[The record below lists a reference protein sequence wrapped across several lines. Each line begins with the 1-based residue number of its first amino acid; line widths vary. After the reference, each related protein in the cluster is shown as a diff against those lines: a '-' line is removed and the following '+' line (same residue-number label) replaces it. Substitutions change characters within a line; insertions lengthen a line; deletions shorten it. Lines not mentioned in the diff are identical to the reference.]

1 MKILTEMKLG
11 ICYSSLIEKTNVK
24 GLGQADKRLD
34 MFVTANE
41 ADICV
46 PYLKVLQ
53 YMGGHDLFSIG
64 RRRSPAVSTADIPLV
79 SQGAFFQHIHASE
92 PEH

>member
-46 PYLKVLQ
+46 PYLKKFTRI
-53 YMGGHDLFSIG
+53 FSFSNSFSTFG
-64 RRRSPAVSTADIPLV
+64 RPGSFSC
-79 SQGAFFQHIHASE
+79 
-92 PEH
+92 

>member
-1 MKILTEMKLG
+1 MPPARIEAGPSMVARYTERLVF
-11 ICYSSLIEKTNVK
+11 N
-24 GLGQADKRLD
+24 GLDHSTVEAACCCNL
-34 MFVTANE
+34 FYHNATA
-41 ADICV
+41 IF
-46 PYLKVLQ
+46 KVLQ
-53 YMGGHDLFSIG
+53 YTGGHDLFSIG

>member
-1 MKILTEMKLG
+1 MRERMGPKLSRLNKGGSLTRTG
-11 ICYSSLIEKTNVK
+11 YASVPP
-24 GLGQADKRLD
+24 
-34 MFVTANE
+34 TANKTQN
-41 ADICV
+41 ITV
-46 PYLKVLQ
+46 TIKVLQ
-53 YMGGHDLFSIG
+53 YTGGHDLFSIG

>member
-1 MKILTEMKLG
+1 MDRFDKFYVVKLYT
-11 ICYSSLIEKTNVK
+11 I
-24 GLGQADKRLD
+24 
-34 MFVTANE
+34 
-41 ADICV
+41 
-46 PYLKVLQ
+46 KVLQ
-53 YMGGHDLFSIG
+53 YTGGHDLFSIG